1 MKVLSKIHAEL
12 ENMGYVEDIVEEGFQ
27 WTKEVNDVRVIIN
40 AASKGMVKQYFH
52 AIPVTL
58 RLYDANGQVE
68 FSFDNLDTALKI
80 ATAVFRSFEAFHSPS
95 IS

>member
-1 MKVLSKIHAEL
+1 MKVLSKIHREL
-12 ENMGYVEDIVEEGFQ
+12 EDMGYVENIVEEGFQ
-27 WTKEVNDVRVIIN
+27 WTKEVGDVRVTIN

-52 AIPVTL
+52 SIPVTL
-58 RLYDANGQVE
+58 CLYNADGQIE

-80 ATAVFRSFEAFHSPS
+80 ATSVFRSFEAFTTH